1 MSARPLVQVF
11 ATNKGGEVVANIRLP
26 GVFSAPIRS
35 DIVSTVSRDMAK
47 NSRQAY
53 AVSELAGHQA
63 TAESWGTGRAVA
75 RVPRVTGG
83 GTHRAGQGAYANMC
97 RGGRMFAPTKTW
109 RRWHRKISVNQ
120 RRYATTSALAAS
132 AITPLVLARGHRVSG
147 LGEIPL
153 VLSNEVQSI
162 KKTREAVKVLKE
174 HGAFADIERV
184 QNTRKMRA
192 GAGKMRGRRFR
203 QRRGPLVVYLK
214 DDGLTRAF
222 RNIPGVELCSVERLN
237 LLQLAPG
244 GHLGRFILWTQAA
257 FERLDALY
265 GSTTK
270 RSTVKAGYKIPY
282 PMLTNTD
289 VTRIINSDE
298 IQSAVRA
305 PKGKSA
311 KYSQKK
317 NGLKNLGVMLKLNP
331 YVKQERRANLLKEE
345 ASIKRKEAKT
355 AARKRTPEEKKVF
368 KARKAAS
375 AAFFKSFQNNA

>member
-11 ATNKGGEVVANIRLP
+11 ATSKNGEVVANIRLP
-26 GVFSAPIRS
+26 GVFTAPIRS
-35 DIVSTVSRDMAK
+35 DIVQTVSRDMAK

-53 AVSELAGHQA
+53 AVAEMAGHQA

-97 RGGRMFAPTKTW
+97 RGGRMFGPTKTW

-120 RRYATTSALAAS
+120 RRYATTSALAAT

-162 KKTREAVKVLKE
+162 KKTKDAVKVLQE

-184 QNTRKMRA
+184 KATRRMRA
-192 GAGKMRGRRFR
+192 GKGKMRSRRFR
-203 QRRGPLVVYLK
+203 QRRGPLVVYQN
-214 DDGLTRAF
+214 DDGITKAF
-222 RNIPGVELCSVERLN
+222 RNIPGVELCNVERLS

-244 GHLGRFILWTQAA
+244 GHLGRFVIWTQAA

-265 GSTTK
+265 GSVNK
-270 RSTVKAGYKIPY
+270 FSAVKKGYKIAF

-289 VTRIINSDE
+289 VTRIINSEE
-298 IQSAVRA
+298 IQSVVRA
-305 PKGKSA
+305 PKVKSA

-331 YVKQERRANLLKEE
+331 YAKQERRSHLLKAEQV
-345 ASIKRKEAKT
+345 AKRAAAKT
-355 AARKRTPEEKKVF
+355 AARKRTPEEKAAHKAK
-368 KARKAAS
+368 KARS
-375 AAFFKSFQNNA
+375 AAVFKSFQQE